1 MDLQTLKFKV
11 ETGELVSAVTAIKNL
26 GAEVSK
32 LNKPVSEAALNSEKL
47 AQAQAKTTTANAK
60 AELATLKLT
69 KAQEGSNK
77 PLKESVSVLQRQQ
90 DILAFMTEGYSKGQS
105 SVLAYAKASGALNDE
120 LNQIGATLKTQR
132 TLMGTD
138 PFDKSI
144 GTLEAWTNK
153 LKVANEVQNL
163 YNRNLGLTKG
173 QMEELAR
180 DKLRLNELFKDK
192 GTGTAAT
199 EYEKLVK
206 VASQT
211 ATTINSVTDS
221 VKHQEKWINETA
233 KANAYLQK
241 EMHRLDTALQET
253 NKDLGS
259 GSVNALIRF
268 ENALKKSGMTVQEQ
282 VAQLDVFKKKLAETN
297 KQSGNRQVDYLS
309 RALGPQITDIA
320 VGLATGQAPLTV
332 MLQQGGQLRDQFALA
347 GVAGADMGK
356 MLVEAS
362 KAMVGSVKDVSL
374 AVGQLIGTAFMSSG
388 KAVME
393 FGGRI
398 TGVTALMEKARYQLS
413 LMAMETGDKGLINAF
428 NGASKALQV
437 FTGGLVVGAAALG
450 VAFLV
455 GLKEVIK
462 QEGELTKA
470 LVLSGGALGTSRDRA
485 TELAKVFAGS
495 RQNIGDFTLAI
506 AEAAK
511 AGNITSNNL
520 EAVTTAAVALNK
532 AAGVDV
538 AQTVKEFSKLGEKPV
553 EAIRELAKTTGLLSP
568 QVLEAV
574 SALEKQGNRAE
585 AAALATRAYSDALK
599 KAAAEIKADM
609 GVIESIF
616 KGIGST
622 ASEMWDKILNVGRRG
637 ALADRL
643 KEATADVAQRTRE
656 GAAWYQ
662 TGAAYQ
668 EELAKLKEIED
679 SLRNQVAL
687 EKASGDEKAKNSAY
701 ADWEIKYGRYSDKAL
716 TNQEKFTQQVRIQD
730 QYLKDGIITQEK
742 YNRTVAGLKRDIFG
756 EGAQPNNLELA
767 QKAYGEELKMAQSMN
782 ENKRRILKFYYDIGL
797 KDRSQYVAEDTKLL
811 EGSEA
816 EQLAVIQK
824 YQTAFAA
831 AYEVQRAALVAKS
844 GAGSQDVKNLQD
856 KFEELNKTL
865 ENTKRTIADAIDT
878 RAVENMRAI
887 GEVIKQ
893 SKDAYIEF
901 NKTVATSANQREASY
916 AAEKELAGAYGAS
929 AERIKAYREEYN
941 KLIPAITAAEER
953 VKQAEKN
960 LAEAPAGTEQANLA
974 ITALYQTRAN
984 LAKTTSDAQIA
995 AAAAAND
1002 AEMKYNE
1009 MSIKRLNAYND
1020 AFSRVFDGMAD
1031 AIVRFAQTGKLSFS
1045 GLIDSLL
1052 IDLIRFELRA
1062 QASALYSAMGGAK
1075 GFMSMFSGPGYTSD
1089 TSGQGMGSIG
1099 SVDTATL
1106 PAGSYRAKGGAYAS
1120 GGVEFFAK
1128 GGSFTNSI
1136 VDSPTLFKFAK
1147 GTGMMGEAGPEAIMP
1162 LRRGPDGS
1170 LGVESHGGG
1179 GSNVSVN
1186 IINNSNS
1193 QATTTET
1200 TDSRGNREI
1209 QVVIGDMTA
1218 NEVQRNGSPSQKAIK
1233 STFGL
1238 QPALIRR

>member
-26 GAEVSK
+26 GTEVSK
-32 LNKPVSEAALNSEKL
+32 LNKPVSDAALNAEKL
-47 AQAQAKTTTANAK
+47 AQAQAKTTAANAR
-60 AELATLKLT
+60 AEIATIKLG
-69 KAQEGSNK
+69 KAQEDSNK
-77 PLKESVSVLQRQQ
+77 PIKESVSVLQRQQ

-120 LNQIGATLKTQR
+120 LNQIGTTLKTQR

-153 LKVANEVQNL
+153 LKVASEVQSL

-192 GTGTAAT
+192 GVGASVA

-211 ATTINSVTDS
+211 AVTINAVTDS
-221 VKHQEKWINETA
+221 VKNQEKWINETA
-233 KANAYLQK
+233 KANAYLEK

-268 ENALKKSGMTVQEQ
+268 ETALKKSGMTIQEQ
-282 VAQLDVFKKKLAETN
+282 ITQLDLFKKKLAETN

-374 AVGQLIGTAFMSSG
+374 AVGQLVGTAFMSSG

-398 TGVTALMEKARYQLS
+398 TGVTSLMEKARYQLT
-413 LMAMETGDKGLINAF
+413 LMSMASGDNGLISAF

-470 LVLSGGALGTSRDRA
+470 LALSGGALGISRDRA
-485 TELAKVFAGS
+485 TELAKTFAGS
-495 RQNIGDFTLAI
+495 KGNIGDFTEAI
-506 AEAAK
+506 TAAAK

-553 EAIRELAKTTGLLSP
+553 ESIRELAKTTGLLSP
-568 QVLEAV
+568 QVLQAV
-574 SALEKQGNRAE
+574 DLLEKQGNRSE

-599 KAAAEIKADM
+599 KAAAEIKTDM
-609 GVIESIF
+609 GVIETIF

-622 ASEMWDKILNVGRRG
+622 ASDMWDKILNVGRRG

-643 KEATADVAQRTRE
+643 KEASADVAQRMRE
-656 GAAWYQ
+656 GASWYQ

-668 EELAKLKEIED
+668 EELVRLKEIED

-687 EKASGDEKAKNSAY
+687 EKAGGDEKAKNSAY
-701 ADWEIKYGRYSDKAL
+701 ADWEIKYGKYSDKAL
-716 TNQEKFTQQVRIQD
+716 NNQEKFTQQVRIQD

-742 YNRTVAGLKRDIFG
+742 YNRTVAGLKREIFG

-767 QKAYGEELKMAQSMN
+767 QKAYGEELKMAQTMN
-782 ENKRRILKFYYDIGL
+782 DNKRKILKFYYDIGL
-797 KDRSQYVAEDTKLL
+797 KDRAEYVSEDTKLL

-816 EQLAVIQK
+816 EQLAVIEK
-824 YQTAFAA
+824 YQAQFAA
-831 AYEVQRAALVAKS
+831 AYAVQRAALTSKA
-844 GAGSQDVKNLQD
+844 GAGSQDVKNLKD
-856 KFEELNKTL
+856 KFDELNKTL
-865 ENTKRTIADAIDT
+865 EITKKTLGDTIDT
-878 RAVENMRAI
+878 RSMENMKAI
-887 GEVIKQ
+887 GEVVKQ
-893 SKDAYIEF
+893 AKDAYVEF
-901 NKTVATSANQREASY
+901 TKTVATSQNQRELATAS
-916 AAEKELAGAYGAS
+916 ERELAGTYGAS

-941 KLIPAITAAEER
+941 KLIPAITAAQER
-953 VKQAEKN
+953 VNQAEKN
-960 LAEAPAGTEQANLA
+960 LAGSPADTEQRLLA
-974 ITALYQTRAN
+974 ERTVAETKAY
-984 LAKTTSDAQIA
+984 LAKTTAEAQIA
-995 AAAAAND
+995 AGKAASD
-1002 AEMKYNE
+1002 AEIKYND

-1020 AFSRVFDGMAD
+1020 AFANAFQGMAD
-1031 AIVRFAQTGKLSFS
+1031 ALVTFAQTGKLSFK
-1045 GLIDSLL
+1045 GLIDSMLT
-1052 IDLIRFELRA
+1052 DLIRFELRA
-1062 QASALYSAMGGAK
+1062 QMSALYSATGGAS
-1075 GFMSMFSGPGYTSD
+1075 GLMSMLGLGGGMTAQTSAL
-1089 TSGQGMGSIG
+1089 T
-1099 SVDTATL
+1099 
-1106 PAGSYRAKGGAYAS
+1106 GGTGNAS
-1120 GGVEFFAK
+1120 GISTQAALGKAYDGGVQMFAK

-1147 GTGMMGEAGPEAIMP
+1147 GTGLMGEAGPEAIMP

-1170 LGVESHGGG
+1170 LGVQSQGGG
-1179 GSNVSVN
+1179 GGNVSVN
-1186 IINNSNS
+1186 VINNSS
-1193 QATTTET
+1193 AQATTSET
-1200 TDSRGNREI
+1200 KDSRGNRQIEVI
-1209 QVVIGDMTA
+1209 IGDMA
-1218 NEVQRNGSPSQKAIK
+1218 ASEVQRSGSASQKAMK
-1233 STFGL
+1233 NTFGV
-1238 QPALIRR
+1238 QPQLIRR

>member
-26 GAEVSK
+26 GTEVSK
-32 LNKPVSEAALNSEKL
+32 LNKPVSDAALNSEKL
-47 AQAQAKTTTANAK
+47 AQAQAKTAAANAR
-60 AELATLKLT
+60 AEIATIKLS
-69 KAQEGSNK
+69 KAQEDSNK

-192 GTGTAAT
+192 GTGAAAT

-221 VKHQEKWINETA
+221 VKNQEKWINETA
-233 KANAYLQK
+233 KANAYLEK

-282 VAQLDVFKKKLAETN
+282 IVQLDLFKKKLSETN
-297 KQSGNRQVDYLS
+297 KQSGNRQVDYLA
-309 RALGPQITDIA
+309 RALGPQITDIG
-320 VGLATGQAPLTV
+320 VGLMTGQNPMTV
-332 MLQQGGQLRDQFALA
+332 LLQQGGQLRDQLALA
-347 GVAGADMGK
+347 GVAGKDMGK
-356 MLVEAS
+356 ALKDA
-362 KAMVGSVKDVSL
+362 AAGMVGSIKDVGF
-374 AVGQLIGTAFMSSG
+374 AVGGLVVSSFTSAG
-388 KAVME
+388 KAVLE

-398 TGVTALMEKARYQLS
+398 TGVTALAEKARYQLT
-413 LMAMETGDKGLINAF
+413 LMSMATGDNGLITAF

-450 VAFLV
+450 IAFLV

-470 LVLSGGALGTSRDRA
+470 LALSGGALGISRDRA
-485 TELAKVFAGS
+485 TELAKTFAGS
-495 RQNIGDFTLAI
+495 KGNIGDFTVAI
-506 AEAAK
+506 TEAAK

-574 SALEKQGNRAE
+574 NLLEKQGNRSE

-599 KAAAEIKADM
+599 KAAAEIKTDM
-609 GVIESIF
+609 GIIESIF

-622 ASEMWDKILNVGRRG
+622 ASDMWDKILNVGRRG

-656 GAAWYQ
+656 GASWYQ

-668 EELAKLKEIED
+668 EELVKLKEIED

-687 EKASGDEKAKNSAY
+687 EKAGGDEKAKNSAY
-701 ADWEIKYGRYSDKAL
+701 ADWDIKYGKYSDKAL
-716 TNQEKFTQQVRIQD
+716 SNQEKFTQQVRIQD

-742 YNRTVAGLKRDIFG
+742 YNRTVAGLKREIFG

-767 QKAYGEELKMAQSMN
+767 QKAYGEELKMAQTMN
-782 ENKRRILKFYYDIGL
+782 ENKRKVLKFYYDIGL
-797 KDRSQYVAEDTKLL
+797 KDRSEYVAEDTKLL

-816 EQLAVIQK
+816 EQLAVIEK
-824 YQTAFAA
+824 YQAQFKA
-831 AYEVQRAALVAKS
+831 AYEVQRAALTARA
-844 GAGSQDVKNLQD
+844 GAGSQDVKNLKD
-856 KFEELNKTL
+856 KFDELNKTL
-865 ENTKRTIADAIDT
+865 ENTKKTLADSIDT
-878 RAVENMRAI
+878 RSMENMKAI

-901 NKTVATSANQREASY
+901 NKTVATSANQREAAY

-929 AERIKAYREEYN
+929 AERIKAYRDEYN

-995 AAAAAND
+995 AGRAAND
-1002 AEMKYNE
+1002 AEMKYND
-1009 MSIKRLNAYND
+1009 MSLKRLNAYND
-1020 AFSRVFDGMAD
+1020 AFANVFQGMAD
-1031 AIVRFAQTGKLSFS
+1031 AIVTFAQTGKLSFK
-1045 GLIDSLL
+1045 GLIDSMLV
-1052 IDLIRFELRA
+1052 DLIRFELRA
-1062 QASALYSAMGGAK
+1062 QMSALYSATGGAA
-1075 GFMSMFSGPGYTSD
+1075 GIMSMLGLGGGMTAQTS
-1089 TSGQGMGSIG
+1089 
-1099 SVDTATL
+1099 TL
-1106 PAGSYRAKGGAYAS
+1106 TGGTGNAAGVSYQAANGAAWDNGVKAFANGGA
-1120 GGVEFFAK
+1120 
-1128 GGSFTNSI
+1128 FTNSI

-1147 GTGMMGEAGPEAIMP
+1147 GTGLMGEAGPEAIMP

-1170 LGVESHGGG
+1170 LGVQAQGGG

-1186 IINNSNS
+1186 IINNSNA
-1193 QATTTET
+1193 QATTSET
-1200 TDSRGNREI
+1200 TDSRGNRQIE
-1209 QVVIGDMTA
+1209 VVIGDMA
-1218 NEVQRNGSPSQKAIK
+1218 ASEVQRSGSASQKAMK
-1233 STFGL
+1233 NTFGV
-1238 QPALIRR
+1238 QPQLIRR